1 MPFLVIYKNCYG
13 LSIMKYFEGLTTQ
26 KYSYKICYG
35 LSSRKLYK
43 KKKKRGIRTR
53 IVMVYLFLQQ
63 VLTGDTT
70 LSYKNC
76 YGLSFKHHAVRATV
90 SMLSYKNCYGL
101 SSFKLFMSQF
111 SGSVI
116 VQKLLWFIVTF
127 YNSSYYHNKLSYKNC
142 YGLSLVKSRFVY
154 SV

>member
-43 KKKKRGIRTR
+43 NCYGLSINNCVEPNFR
-53 IVMVYLFLQQ
+53 
-63 VLTGDTT
+63 DA

-76 YGLSFKHHAVRATV
+76 YGLSF
-90 SMLSYKNCYGL
+90 
-101 SSFKLFMSQF
+101 
-111 SGSVI
+111 SVEALYQLQI
-116 VQKLLWFIVTF
+116 
-127 YNSSYYHNKLSYKNC
+127 
-142 YGLSLVKSRFVY
+142 
-154 SV
+154 